1 MADFSSLQ
9 RYRDLNVPVWVHDPN
24 RHRQV
29 WANDAAL
36 KFWRAD
42 SLDELRAR
50 SYEDMSEGAL
60 SRLALAMR
68 AHARGETTRERW
80 TLYPRGLPE
89 AVQLHGSGFALPD
102 GGQGIL
108 FIAEPPDLHD
118 PALLR
123 GVEAL
128 LHTPMLVS
136 MHRMDTG
143 SALMRNP
150 AAALALGPIEDNRCF
165 LASFEDQG
173 LAQSVLDSVRE
184 GQSRSLECRL
194 QTRTGPCWYFI
205 DVRPAWDP
213 VSGQRALQLNA
224 HDISELKSTQ
234 QALETATRDA
244 QAASRAK
251 SAFLANMSHE
261 IRTPLN
267 GVLGVI
273 QLVQRSPLTED
284 QQRWLGIARD
294 SGQLLLTL
302 LNDLLDLSKIEADR
316 MEIERTDFELRKLV
330 SGAVGPLSIEATGK
344 GLGWQLE
351 VDPAVPG
358 WVLGDPVRLRQVLLN
373 LAGNAV
379 KFTGSG
385 EIGIRVSATSLPEG
399 DHELLFEIRDTGI
412 GMSEQQLARVFAPF
426 SQGDPSVTR
435 RFGGSGLGLS
445 IVERLVGLMGGCL
458 QIYSTEGQ
466 GTRVRCSVRVAQ
478 GSAPAPLERA
488 NAAVGAGGVLAP

>member
-1 MADFSSLQ
+1 MADFSTLQ
-9 RYRDLNVPVWVHDPN
+9 RYRDLNVPVWVHDPH
-24 RHRQV
+24 RHCQV

-50 SYEDMSEGAL
+50 SYADMSEGAL

-68 AHARGETTRERW
+68 AHARGETTRDRW

-118 PALLR
+118 PSLLR

-136 MHRMDTG
+136 MHQLSTG
-143 SALMRNP
+143 TVLMRNP
-150 AAALALGPIEDNRCF
+150 AAALALGPIEENLCF
-165 LASFEDQG
+165 LSSFEDQG
-173 LAQSVLDSVRE
+173 LAQSVLDAVRQ
-184 GQSRSLECRL
+184 GQSSSLECRL
-194 QTRTGPCWYFI
+194 LTRSGPRWYLI

-224 HDISELKSTQ
+224 HDISELKTTQ
-234 QALETATRDA
+234 QALEAATRSA
-244 QAASRAK
+244 QAASQAK

-273 QLVQRSPLTED
+273 QLVQRSPLSDD
-284 QQRWLGIARD
+284 QQRWLGIARE

-302 LNDLLDLSKIEADR
+302 LNDLLDLSKIEAGR
-316 MEIERTDFELRKLV
+316 MEIERVGFDLRKLV
-330 SGAVGPLSIEATGK
+330 SATIGPLSIEANGK
-344 GLGWQLE
+344 GLGWHLQ
-351 VDPAVPG
+351 VDPTVP
-358 WVLGDPVRLRQVLLN
+358 VQVAGDPIRLRQVLLN

-379 KFTGSG
+379 KFTGVG
-385 EIGIRVSATSLPEG
+385 EIRIHVSATPLGDG
-399 DHELLFEIRDTGI
+399 DHRLTFEIRDTGI
-412 GMSEQQLARVFAPF
+412 GMNEQQLARVLAPF
-426 SQGDPSVTR
+426 SQADPSVTR

-445 IVERLVGLMGGCL
+445 IVDRLVGLMDGRL
-458 QIYSTEGQ
+458 EVESTEGQ
-466 GTRVRCSVRVAQ
+466 GTCARCSVRV
-478 GSAPAPLERA
+478 GPGGESVPPGRSDPP
-488 NAAVGAGGVLAP
+488 VCVDGASGP